1 MPSSRSS
8 PAIDRTELSG
18 QDRYKNINRPHVPS
32 VLSVLPFPPTIVR
45 CYTKEDLCIRSVRLN
60 IEDTIG
66 NLQDKQDRQDKASI
80 DSFILVLFI
89 NHETGQTGQL
99 LDKIVEVMNETT
111 LYAIIICI

>member
-1 MPSSRSS
+1 MPSFRFS
-8 PAIDRTELSG
+8 PVADRTELSG
-18 QDRYKNINRPHVPS
+18 QDRNKNSNRHHVLR
-32 VLSVLPFPPTIVR
+32 VLSVLSFLPTIAR
-45 CYTKEDLCIRSVRLN
+45 CYTKGDRCVRSVRLN
-60 IEDTIG
+60 IEDTME